1 MTQKIIKIGTSN
13 AVVLPKHELTRLGLK
28 TGDYLSI
35 VYNSKRKIFEIDPHI
50 NDVTKVDQESLEW
63 TRKFIKKY
71 RPALEALAK
80 K

>member
-1 MTQKIIKIGTSN
+1 MTQKIIRVGTSN
-13 AVVLPKHELTRLGLK
+13 AVVLPKSELKRLGLK
-28 TGDYLSI
+28 TGDLLS
-35 VYNSKRKIFEIDPHI
+35 VGFNSKKKIFEIEPLTPEI
-50 NDVTKVDQESLEW
+50 NTETLDW